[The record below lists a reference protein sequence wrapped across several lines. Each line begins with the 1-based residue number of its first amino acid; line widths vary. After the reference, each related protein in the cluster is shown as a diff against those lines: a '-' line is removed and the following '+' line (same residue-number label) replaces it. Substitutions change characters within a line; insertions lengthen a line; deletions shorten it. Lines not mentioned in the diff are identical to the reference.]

1 MIRKIKSL
9 FKNKKEEE
17 LKQCIRNNIGYILDN
32 AEK

>member
-9 FKNKKEEE
+9 FRNKEKET
-17 LKQCIRNNIGYILDN
+17 KRCIRNNIGYILDN